1 MEFTK
6 IALLAG
12 FIIAFIFI
20 LVISNKNN
28 PSSPDQFDEYQMT
41 KRNTAF
47 KISFCFLAIWV
58 AISSA
63 VFADGDIEGF
73 PITYSMFSL
82 IGLFITICI
91 FSVYC
96 IWTGCYL
103 TKNTKIRFNC
113 TLFGLVAA
121 IQIYSGILS
130 LVNGNAFT
138 NGKLGIEASPL
149 ICGPMFLT
157 ITITLII
164 RNFIDKKEL
173 AD

>member
-1 MEFTK
+1 MWFG
-6 IALLAG
+6 IVFLVV
-12 FIIAFIFI
+12 FIIPFI
-20 LVISNKNN
+20 LFMVISNKNN

-58 AISSA
+58 AISA
-63 VFADGDIEGF
+63 VVFADGDIEGF

-82 IGLFITICI
+82 IGLFITICF

-96 IWTGCYL
+96 IWTGCYF
-103 TKNTKIRFNC
+103 TKNTKIGLNC

-121 IQIYSGILS
+121 IQIYSGILHIVDGS
-130 LVNGNAFT
+130 AFT
-138 NGKLGIEASPL
+138 NGKLCIDALSL
-149 ICGPMFLT
+149 VCGVMFLT

-164 RNFIDKKEL
+164 RSFIDKKEL

>member
-91 FSVYC
+91 FPCTVFGPDV
-96 IWTGCYL
+96 IL
-103 TKNTKIRFNC
+103 PKI
-113 TLFGLVAA
+113 LKSDLIVH
-121 IQIYSGILS
+121 S
-130 LVNGNAFT
+130 LA
-138 NGKLGIEASPL
+138 
-149 ICGPMFLT
+149 
-157 ITITLII
+157 
-164 RNFIDKKEL
+164 
-173 AD
+173 